1 VALSRLL
8 CGSKVRL
15 TALTEGDLPTM
26 ARWHQDAEFLRLY
39 DSRPAYPKTEAELAR
54 WLEELQKDRCTFA
67 FAVRPVEDDDLI
79 GYLELDGIIWQH
91 GVCGMGLGI
100 GDPADRG
107 RGFGHEATQLALR
120 YAFHELN
127 LHRVQVTVFA
137 YNSASIA
144 LLDKLGFRR
153 EGVYRERLQRD
164 GKRYDMYLYGMLRRE
179 WEAGLGITAQV
190 GDEGR
195 EGVS

>member
-1 VALSRLL
+1 MKSPNLFRGDL
-8 CGSKVRL
+8 VRL
-15 TALTEGDLPTM
+15 GALIDEDLPTLVK
-26 ARWHQDAEFLRLY
+26 WYQDPLFLRHF
-39 DSRPAYPKTEAELAR
+39 DSRPAFPKTEDELR
-54 WLEELQKDRCTFA
+54 SWLEELRKDERTLA
-67 FAVRPVEDDDLI
+67 FAIRPAEGDRLVGYVEID
-79 GYLELDGIIWQH
+79 GLDWQH

>member
-1 VALSRLL
+1 MNSSNLF
-8 CGSKVRL
+8 CGDLVRL
-15 TALTEGDLPTM
+15 GVLTDEDLP
-26 ARWHQDAEFLRLY
+26 ALVKWYQDPLFLRHF
-39 DSRPAYPKTEAELAR
+39 DSRPAIPKTEEELGS
-54 WLEELQKDRCTFA
+54 WLEELRKDERTLA
-67 FAVRPVEDDDLI
+67 FAIRPVKGDRLV
-79 GYLELDGIIWQH
+79 GYLEIDGLDWQH

-107 RGFGHEATQLALR
+107 RGFGHEATRLALR

-127 LHRVQVTVFA
+127 LHRVQVTVFS
-137 YNSASIA
+137 YNSASLA
-144 LLDKLGFRR
+144 LLEKLGFRR

-179 WEAGLGITAQV
+179 WEAGLATASQEEDV
-190 GDEGR
+190 RR